1 MKQLKQFQPMK
12 FSLRGNGPL
21 AYGKTLSLLLDQMR
35 FDQAH
40 FQKVA
45 QNTTHNSSG
54 MINFN
59 L

>member
-1 MKQLKQFQPMK
+1 MK

-21 AYGKTLSLLLDQMR
+21 ACGKTLSLLLDQMR